1 MSAWLLC
8 AGAAVVL
15 GATMLVAAS
24 LQAWQHKRGLYRRL
38 AGTCAAVAVGCLVV
52 GGGRPAP
59 LLLGVA
65 LVVLLC
71 IPWVFAVTH
80 RLASKP
86 APPAE

>member
-1 MSAWLLC
+1 
-8 AGAAVVL
+8 
-15 GATMLVAAS
+15 
-24 LQAWQHKRGLYRRL
+24 
-38 AGTCAAVAVGCLVV
+38 VAVGCLVV